1 MLLCFLFQDVIKKMI
16 YLCFVSQVVRLASNP
31 SSLVSGQRVWG
42 GQMELV
48 SFVFV
53 LLSQN
58 LDGSWMD
65 LSRS

>member
-1 MLLCFLFQDVIKKMI
+1 MI

-58 LDGSWMD
+58 LDGGWMD